1 MDSQVYKKNISHHLL
16 KALSAGMASPWE
28 IRYEKDFCLE
38 PKGKHS
44 QLLVDTWFEI
54 NMEKR
59 HNEKASLLI
68 LIVLYLQKHSLLEV
82 PLVGKRHIKS
92 SPTQNKTAYCWC
104 SATCAFPVFP
114 HPLFFITL
122 RCLRGSKLPKGAMF
136 LAFHGRLPLN

>member
-1 MDSQVYKKNISHHLL
+1 MDSQVSKKNISHHLL

-82 PLVGKRHIKS
+82 PLVGKRHMS
-92 SPTQNKTAYCWC
+92 SVFFQCTLPYTLGQCLRKCLRMPTQIA
-104 SATCAFPVFP
+104 
-114 HPLFFITL
+114 
-122 RCLRGSKLPKGAMF
+122 KGAYARGF
-136 LAFHGRLPLN
+136 

>member
-1 MDSQVYKKNISHHLL
+1 MDSQVSKKTFPTTFKKLCLQGWQAL
-16 KALSAGMASPWE
+16 KKSATK
-28 IRYEKDFCLE
+28 RYFVWN
-38 PKGKHS
+38 PR
-44 QLLVDTWFEI
+44 VDAWFLI
-54 NMEKR
+54 NMGKR
-59 HNEKASLLI
+59 HNEIASLLI
-68 LIVLYLQKHSLLEV
+68 LIVLYLQKHSLLEI

-92 SPTQNKTAYCWC
+92 CPTQNKTAYCRC